1 MKKNLIYFLALLLI
15 STFTA
20 CHDDDNNPTPTPTPE
35 PTPKPTPIEVVEG
48 LYATNLIVDNGTN
61 KDTTE
66 VSLSFTK
73 TNGENLLKLKVAER
87 LNIIGYLNIDS
98 VAISEKDGNPYFEVV
113 NREMTLSMGDTKV
126 DLNGTVSE
134 NEIKLHMTLAGTDK
148 NFTLDFTGS
157 AVKNNVAEIYG
168 ITIESDIIL
177 LQPELSGK
185 DFTFYIKGDA
195 TSDQLKLTPQ
205 YSLAKGAL
213 INPEV
218 GQSIDFTDA
227 VANGEAVKINVVSED
242 LSQQKTYNL
251 YCKRLADI
259 NTSFEHWVKGVEGQ
273 EPDMTF
279 YEVANGWSSSNTGAH
294 FLKAFNYM
302 PGIYADPDNLD
313 YNVIQITD
321 PQVGEYAAKIT
332 TLNTLLGPL
341 GEQMGLGSMVPGITS
356 GTLFLGSFNTNMG
369 NTLLS
374 TKFGVPYFQK
384 PLRFTGHYKY
394 TPGTTYYVTTGE
406 GDTKECKPDNSKTD
420 APAINAVL
428 YEVSNY
434 NMTSEN
440 YYSEALTGVDV
451 FSSPKLVARAELQ
464 DTEAH
469 ADYSSF
475 DLEFEYKYGKTFDP
489 NKKYMLAIIFASS
502 KEGDKFCGAPGSTLI
517 VDNIQIIAE

>member
-1 MKKNLIYFLALLLI
+1 MKKNLIYLLALLFI
-15 STFTA
+15 GTFTA
-20 CHDDDNNPTPTPTPE
+20 CHDDDNNPTPTPIPE

-48 LYATNLIVDNGTN
+48 LYTTNLIFDNGTN

-66 VSLSFTK
+66 VTLSFTK
-73 TNGENLLKLKVAER
+73 TNGENLLKLQVVER
-87 LNIIGYLNIDS
+87 LDIIGYLNIDS
-98 VAISEKDGNPYFEVV
+98 VVITEKDGNPYFEVV
-113 NREMTLSMGDTKV
+113 NKEMSLSMGDTKV
-126 DLNGTVSE
+126 NLNGSVIDK
-134 NEIKLHMTLAGTDK
+134 EIKLHMTLAGTDK
-148 NFTLDFTGS
+148 NYTLDFTGS
-157 AVKNNVAEIYG
+157 AVKNNVAAIYG

-218 GQSIDFTDA
+218 GQSIDFSDA

-242 LSQQKTYNL
+242 FSKQKTYNL
-251 YCKRLADI
+251 YCKKLADV
-259 NTSFEHWVKGVEGQ
+259 NNSFEKWVKGVEDQ
-273 EPDMTF
+273 EPEMTF
-279 YEVANGWSSSNTGAH
+279 YEVANGWSSSNTGAQ
-294 FLKAFNYM
+294 FLKAFNST
-302 PGIYADPDNLD
+302 PGMFVDSVNLN
-313 YNVIQITD
+313 YNVVQVTD
-321 PQVGEYAAKIT
+321 PQEGEYAAKII
-332 TLNTLLGPL
+332 TLNTLLGPT
-341 GEQMGLGSMVPGITS
+341 GEDAGLGALVPGITS

-384 PLRFTGHYKY
+384 PLHFTGHYKY
-394 TPGTTYYVTTGE
+394 APGTTYYVTTGD
-406 GDTKECKPDNSKTD
+406 GYTKECKPDNSKTD

-434 NMTSEN
+434 NMTSG

-451 FSSPKLVARAELQ
+451 FSSPKLVARAELK
-464 DTEAH
+464 DTDAH
-469 ADYSSF
+469 ADYTSF